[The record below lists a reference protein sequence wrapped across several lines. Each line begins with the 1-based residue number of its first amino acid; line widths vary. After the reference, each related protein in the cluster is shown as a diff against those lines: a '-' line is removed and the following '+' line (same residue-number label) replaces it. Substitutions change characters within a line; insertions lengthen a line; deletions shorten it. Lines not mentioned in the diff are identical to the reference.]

1 LAFGLVISAVIT
13 TFLRLTQVLSAK
25 DNVRSLLA
33 WAVYG
38 TDEIE
43 RHADAAERNV
53 LESLVKQGGLDA
65 LLENRKKEH
74 LGQPEEVN
82 SATPVVPDEVERNRS
97 SPSSSWGNL
106 GNASPQPD
114 LEGDARRQ
122 RYPHLATEILCTDQF
137 QISETLW
144 SDLAGLLGPIWD
156 IILSSREDA
165 LGMPDV
171 EGYPSGEAKQ
181 KLRAH
186 VRYELECRQSERDEE
201 DAKRREVIRGNWTRI
216 NGMLMSKRPA
226 QVSWPSY
233 VPWRQADGL
242 STLLR
247 YRCCASSKT
256 FLK

>member
-1 LAFGLVISAVIT
+1 
-13 TFLRLTQVLSAK
+13 
-25 DNVRSLLA
+25 VRSLLA

-53 LESLVKQGGLDA
+53 LEALVKQGGLSTLDNERHEA
-65 LLENRKKEH
+65 SEQTN
-74 LGQPEEVN
+74 GSV
-82 SATPVVPDEVERNRS
+82 SAAASKPIVPDEEDRNRG

-122 RYPHLATEILCTDQF
+122 RYPHLATEILCADQF

-171 EGYPSGEAKQ
+171 QGCFSGEAKQ

-186 VRYELECRQSERDEE
+186 VRYELECRQSERDED
-201 DAKRREVIRGNWTRI
+201 DAKRREIIRGNWTRI
-216 NGMLMSKRPA
+216 NGMLMSKRPT
-226 QVSWPSY
+226 QVSRTNLIRVQKNEFAEPMS
-233 VPWRQADGL
+233 Q
-242 STLLR
+242 S
-247 YRCCASSKT
+247 RCSASSKSFPRLCLGWWT
-256 FLK
+256 G

>member
-1 LAFGLVISAVIT
+1 
-13 TFLRLTQVLSAK
+13 
-25 DNVRSLLA
+25 VRSLLA

-53 LESLVKQGGLDA
+53 LEGLMKQGGLATLGDERPE
-65 LLENRKKEH
+65 LS
-74 LGQPEEVN
+74 GQPNGSV
-82 SATPVVPDEVERNRS
+82 SAAASKPIVPDEEDRNRS

-122 RYPHLATEILCTDQF
+122 RYPHLATEILCADQF

-156 IILSSREDA
+156 IVLSSREDA

-171 EGYPSGEAKQ
+171 QDCPTGEAKQ
-181 KLRAH
+181 NLRAH
-186 VRYELECRQSERDEE
+186 VRYELECRQSERDED

-226 QVSWPSY
+226 QVS
-233 VPWRQADGL
+233 
-242 STLLR
+242 
-247 YRCCASSKT
+247 
-256 FLK
+256 